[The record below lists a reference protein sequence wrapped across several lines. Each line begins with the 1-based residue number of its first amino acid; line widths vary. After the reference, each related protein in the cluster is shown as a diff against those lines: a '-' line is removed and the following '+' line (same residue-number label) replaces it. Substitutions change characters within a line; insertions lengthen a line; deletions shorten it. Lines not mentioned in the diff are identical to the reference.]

1 MTHFGLT
8 SRVIYDTINVSKG
21 KHQRERR
28 DYMDEAKLREAMR
41 DRGITVLKM
50 CEELGISRKA
60 FWSKCTGKSEFKQSE
75 IVKICELLG
84 MKDGTEIFFPKSVL
98 NDTLRGARYEA

>member
-1 MTHFGLT
+1 
-8 SRVIYDTINVSKG
+8 
-21 KHQRERR
+21 
-28 DYMDEAKLREAMR
+28 MDAVKLRSAMHE
-41 DRGITVLKM
+41 RGITVLKM

-98 NDTLRGARYEA
+98 KDTKRGERHGTPA

>member
-1 MTHFGLT
+1 MTFKSVLNDTFGVAIECLLCYNT
-8 SRVIYDTINVSKG
+8 SV
-21 KHQRERR
+21 QRETLIERR
-28 DYMDEAKLREAMR
+28 HCMDAIKLREAMHE
-41 DRGITVLKM
+41 RGITVLKM
-50 CEELGISRKA
+50 CDHLGISRKA

-98 NDTLRGARYEA
+98 